1 MAAKGKGK
9 GKDAKKPEPVYSDVN
24 VCWKR
29 EKELAA
35 EAAASTGPAQMDDDM
50 KESFLLQINELT
62 SRVYGYVCLGL
73 YLHHTPDVRLSV
85 TTHHYRRLE
94 AY

>member
-1 MAAKGKGK
+1 MAAKGKDK
-9 GKDAKKPEPVYSDVN
+9 KDKKPEPVYSDVN

-35 EAAASTGPAQMDDDM
+35 EAASSGPAQMDDAM

-62 SRVYGYVCLGL
+62 SR
-73 YLHHTPDVRLSV
+73 
-85 TTHHYRRLE
+85 E
-94 AY
+94 AG

>member
-9 GKDAKKPEPVYSDVN
+9 GKDDKKPQPVYSDVN

-35 EAAASTGPAQMDDDM
+35 EAAAAGPAQMDEDM
-50 KESFLLQINELT
+50 KQSFLLQINELI
-62 SRVYGYVCLGL
+62 SRVHGYV
-73 YLHHTPDVRLSV
+73 
-85 TTHHYRRLE
+85 
-94 AY
+94 

>member
-9 GKDAKKPEPVYSDVN
+9 DEKKPEPVYSDVN

-35 EAAASTGPAQMDDDM
+35 EAASAGPAQMDDAM
-50 KESFLLQINELT
+50 KESLTLQINELS
-62 SRVYGYVCLGL
+62 SRVQGYVYVACARITGTN
-73 YLHHTPDVRLSV
+73 HRVVHG
-85 TTHHYRRLE
+85 
-94 AY
+94 

>member
-9 GKDAKKPEPVYSDVN
+9 GKDDKKPEAVYSDVN

-35 EAAASTGPAQMDDDM
+35 EAASSGPAQMDDAM
-50 KESFLLQINELT
+50 KESLTLQINELS
-62 SRVYGYVCLGL
+62 SRVQGYVYHLGKI
-73 YLHHTPDVRLSV
+73 TRL
-85 TTHHYRRLE
+85 RPPGDL
-94 AY
+94 